1 MKKPIK
7 IKKSSL
13 SQINNED
20 FNFSHIGKASQKQ
33 FLYLL
38 DKKKDIDNLYQNK
51 KERKIETHD
60 IFEEKEKDFY
70 DDDYEK
76 DEYEDNIFD
85 KSYEA
90 RYKKE
95 LKEKKDKYPQLRN
108 SCSCF
113 DINNK
118 QGNIKNKKNSEK
130 KIKKKLKPL

>member
-7 IKKSSL
+7 TKKSSL

-60 IFEEKEKDFY
+60 FF
-70 DDDYEK
+70 
-76 DEYEDNIFD
+76 
-85 KSYEA
+85 
-90 RYKKE
+90 
-95 LKEKKDKYPQLRN
+95 
-108 SCSCF
+108 
-113 DINNK
+113 
-118 QGNIKNKKNSEK
+118 
-130 KIKKKLKPL
+130 